1 MNENPRA
8 GDFKYQVF
16 FSHGTSS
23 SGGVLMT
30 YLRSKSFVVKNKRN
44 EAGRILI
51 LDVTIDETD
60 YISINVYNSKQIK
73 VLINL
78 HLLLNS
84 LDIHQNKQK
93 ALAADFNLFLDTTLE
108 GKRGS
113 PYLKTMC

>member
-1 MNENPRA
+1 
-8 GDFKYQVF
+8 
-16 FSHGTSS
+16 
-23 SGGVLMT
+23 MT
-30 YLRSKSFVVKNKRN
+30 YLRSKSFVVKYKRN

-51 LDVTIDETD
+51 FDVTIDETD

-78 HLLLNS
+78 HLLNS

-93 ALAADFNLFLDTTLE
+93 ALAVDFNLFLDTMLE

>member
-1 MNENPRA
+1 
-8 GDFKYQVF
+8 
-16 FSHGTSS
+16 
-23 SGGVLMT
+23 MT

-93 ALAADFNLFLDTTLE
+93 ALAADFNLFLDTMLE
-108 GKRGS
+108 SKRDS

>member
-1 MNENPRA
+1 
-8 GDFKYQVF
+8 
-16 FSHGTSS
+16 
-23 SGGVLMT
+23 MT
-30 YLRSKSFVVKNKRN
+30 YLRSKSFVVKNERN

-93 ALAADFNLFLDTTLE
+93 ALAADFNLFLETTLE
-108 GKRGS
+108 GKRDS

>member
-1 MNENPRA
+1 
-8 GDFKYQVF
+8 
-16 FSHGTSS
+16 
-23 SGGVLMT
+23 MT

-78 HLLLNS
+78 HFLLNS
-84 LDIHQNKQK
+84 LDTHQNKQK

-108 GKRGS
+108 GKRDS